1 MKRTK
6 KKQKTKTTTTTTR
19 KPDELR
25 QPFVEHL
32 YELRR
37 RSIYVVASILLF
49 STLAYFVQQHLVNL
63 LLRPAHGQQFIYTSP
78 GGGINFLFTICT
90 YVGIAASLP
99 VIIYNVLRYLEPVT
113 TVDMRRFIARCSYA
127 SVAMAALGLGFGY
140 FIGLP
145 AALHFLRGQFT
156 TNQIKPLFT
165 LQEYMSFVTVYLLG
179 AALLFQLPLLLVSG
193 NRIRPIP
200 PGSLLKAEKYVIAAA
215 FIIAMIMAP
224 TPNIFDQLIIAVPV
238 IIIYNI
244 GALIVWSQN
253 KRRPSVPAVAAAP
266 PLTETVRQNSPPP
279 MPTPQPP
286 RSVPHRQPRYQP
298 YVPVK
303 RSTPSVVRRGRL
315 IQDVF

>member
-6 KKQKTKTTTTTTR
+6 NKQKTKTTTTKTR

-37 RSIYVVASILLF
+37 RLIYVVASILLF

-113 TVDMRRFIARCSYA
+113 TVDMRHFIARCSYA
-127 SVAMAALGLGFGY
+127 SIAMAALGLGFGY

-165 LQEYMSFVTVYLLG
+165 LQEYMSFVTVYMLG
-179 AALLFQLPLLLVSG
+179 AALLFQLPLILVSG

-238 IIIYNI
+238 IIIYNV
-244 GALIVWSQN
+244 GALIVWYQN
-253 KRRPSVPAVAAAP
+253 KRRPSMPAAAAAP
-266 PLTETVRQNSPPP
+266 PVTETVRQNPSPVPPP
-279 MPTPQPP
+279 RPP
-286 RSVPHRQPRYQP
+286 AAPRRQPRYQP
-298 YVPVK
+298 YTPVK
-303 RSTPSVVRRGRL
+303 RSTPTVIHRGRL